1 MNVWPLDVVLE
12 KSIMDDLTTT
22 RLQNRQDRKGQRR
35 QGLLQPG
42 ATLQDRYQVLGTLG
56 VGGFSSV
63 YKARDM
69 HFPTVTRLCAVKEMV
84 HVNRDP
90 KIRQMATASF
100 EREASILATLDHP
113 AVPDVYDFFTESDRS
128 YLVIEYINGRDL
140 EALLSEQATTFP
152 VDTVIDWSLQLCNVL
167 EYLHSHEP
175 NPVIFRDLKP
185 SNIMLDHHGRVR
197 LIDFNIAKLF
207 QTGLKGT
214 MIGTEGY
221 SPPEQYRGE
230 SSPAGDIY
238 ALGATLHHLMTR
250 QDPRTEPPFSF
261 ADRPINE
268 VNLDIPAEF
277 EAIIS
282 RCLSYDA
289 ADRYQKVIELRQA
302 LESIAP
308 IIVSLNSRPIGQQ
321 NSHISSISPVATKRD
336 GSSPAIISDQ
346 SAMDSVSP
354 IWVFKC
360 EDEIRSTPTILDD
373 AIYLGSYD
381 HNLYAIN
388 AEEGKLLWKYST
400 GDCIASSA
408 SVYKESVF
416 IGSAD
421 GYLYSINRNNGRLQ
435 WRFETGGPV
444 YSTPRADFDH
454 VFFGSDDGYIYAIS
468 AANGRKVWQSNAHG
482 VVRSS
487 PYLGD
492 NRLYFGNELG
502 YVFSLDLSGNVKW
515 QFQAKRAVTSSPTFA
530 EDMIFVGSR
539 DSTVYAIDASSG
551 WALWRFRTRRPIV
564 SSAAVSEK
572 TVFIGSSDGN
582 LYALDIY
589 SGRQQWSYQTEGQI
603 NSSPVVV
610 DDLVYFG
617 STDGAVY
624 CLSTKR
630 GKLLWR
636 YNTRGVVVGSPAVHQ
651 GVLYVGSGDSFLY
664 ALPIG
669 TS

>member
-1 MNVWPLDVVLE
+1 MN
-12 KSIMDDLTTT
+12 DLTTT
-22 RLQNRQDRKGQRR
+22 QLPDRQEQKGVRR

-42 ATLQDRYQVLGTLG
+42 ATLQDRYQVMGTLG

-113 AVPDVYDFFTESDRS
+113 AVPDVYDFFTEADRS

-140 EALLSEQATTFP
+140 EALLAEQATTFP
-152 VDTVIDWSLQLCNVL
+152 VATVIDWSLQLCHVL

-185 SNIMLDHHGRVR
+185 SNIMLDRHGRVR

-207 QTGLKGT
+207 HTGLKGT

-238 ALGATLHHLMTR
+238 ALGATLHHILTR

-261 ADRPINE
+261 GDRPIDEANPE
-268 VNLDIPAEF
+268 VPTELES
-277 EAIIS
+277 IIS

-289 ADRYQKVIELRQA
+289 SARFQKVIELRQA

-308 IIVSLNSRPIGQQ
+308 LMISLNSGSQP
-321 NSHISSISPVATKRD
+321 ISSSNLVAKAAKKADSKQSIITGPHQTD
-336 GSSPAIISDQ
+336 AIK
-346 SAMDSVSP
+346 P
-354 IWVFKC
+354 LWLFKC
-360 EDEIRSTPTILDD
+360 EDEIRSTPTIFDGK
-373 AIYLGSYD
+373 IYLGTYD
-381 HNLYAIN
+381 HNLYAVN
-388 AEEGKLLWKYST
+388 LEDGELVWKYPT
-400 GDCIASSA
+400 ADCIASSA
-408 SVYKESVF
+408 AVYRNSVF

-421 GYLYSINRNNGRLQ
+421 GFLYSVNTDTGRLQ

-444 YSTPRADFDH
+444 YSSPKADFEH
-454 VFFGSDDGYIYAIS
+454 VFFGSDDGFIYAVS
-468 AANGRKVWQSNAHG
+468 TANGRKVWQSNAHG
-482 VVRSS
+482 IVRSTPFLS
-487 PYLGD
+487 D
-492 NRLYFGNELG
+492 DRLYFGTEGG
-502 YVFSLDLSGNVKW
+502 YVFALDLSGNVKW
-515 QFQAKRAVTSSPTFA
+515 QFQAKRSITSSPA
-530 EDMIFVGSR
+530 LADDMIFFGSR
-539 DSTVYAIDASSG
+539 DSTIYAIDSSSG
-551 WALWRFRTRRPIV
+551 WALWRFRSRRPIV
-564 SSAAVSEK
+564 SSPVINEK
-572 TVFIGSSDGN
+572 TLYIGSSDGN

-589 SGRQQWSYQTEGQI
+589 TGRQIWAYQTDGQI
-603 NSSPVVV
+603 NSSPVVK
-610 DDLVYFG
+610 DDHVYFG
-617 STDGAVY
+617 STEGALY

-630 GKLLWR
+630 GKLRWR
-636 YNTRGVVVGSPAVHQ
+636 YNTKGVVVGSPAIEDD
-651 GVLYVGSGDSFLY
+651 VLYVGSGDNYLY
-664 ALPIG
+664 ALPI
-669 TS
+669 

>member
-1 MNVWPLDVVLE
+1 MN
-12 KSIMDDLTTT
+12 DLITTQ
-22 RLQNRQDRKGQRR
+22 LPNRQEQKGQRR

-42 ATLQDRYQVLGTLG
+42 ATLQERYQVMGTLG

-90 KIRQMATASF
+90 KIRQMATTSF

-113 AVPDVYDFFTESDRS
+113 SIPDVYDFFTESDRS
-128 YLVIEYINGRDL
+128 YLVIEYINGRDV

-152 VDTVIDWSLQLCNVL
+152 VATVIDWALQLCNVL

-185 SNIMLDHHGRVR
+185 SNIMLDRHQRIR

-207 QTGLKGT
+207 HTGLKGT

-230 SSPAGDIY
+230 SSPPGDIY
-238 ALGATLHHLMTR
+238 ALGATLHHILTR

-261 ADRPINE
+261 ADRPMDAINPD
-268 VNLDIPAEF
+268 VPAEL

-289 ADRYQKVIELRQA
+289 ADRFQKVIELRQA

-308 IIVSLNSRPIGQQ
+308 VMMSLNSGRIGQSD
-321 NSHISSISPVATKRD
+321 NSSGASIAGIAGNV
-336 GSSPAIISDQ
+336 GSSSAIITGRKSTDVIK
-346 SAMDSVSP
+346 SL
-354 IWVFKC
+354 WVFKC
-360 EDEIRSTPTILDD
+360 EDEIRSTPTILDGTV
-373 AIYLGSYD
+373 YLGAYD
-381 HNLYAIN
+381 NNLYAIN
-388 AEEGKLLWKYST
+388 SQDGELVWKYPT
-400 GDCIASSA
+400 ADCIASSA
-408 SVYKESVF
+408 SVYKDSVF

-421 GYLYSINRNNGRLQ
+421 GYLYCVNKTTGRLQ
-435 WRFETGGPV
+435 WRFEAGGPV
-444 YSTPRADFDH
+444 YSSPQADFDH
-454 VFFGSDDGYIYAIS
+454 VFFGSDDGFMYAIS
-468 AANGRKVWQSNAHG
+468 ASNGRKVWQSSAHG
-482 VVRSS
+482 VVRST
-487 PYLGD
+487 PYLSD
-492 NRLYFGNELG
+492 DRLYFGTEGG
-502 YVFSLDLSGNVKW
+502 YVFCLDLSGNVKW
-515 QFQAKRAVTSSPTFA
+515 QFQAKRSITSSPTMA

-539 DSTVYAIDASSG
+539 DSTIYAIDASSG

-564 SSAAVSEK
+564 SSAIVNDE
-572 TVFIGSSDGN
+572 VLYIGSSDGN

-589 SGRQQWSYQTEGQI
+589 SGRQLWSYQVEGQI
-603 NSSPVVV
+603 NSSPIVEG
-610 DDLVYFG
+610 DLVYFG
-617 STDGAVY
+617 STDGAIY

-630 GKLLWR
+630 GKLRWR
-636 YNTRGVVVGSPAVHQ
+636 YNTKGVVVGSPAIDQ
-651 GVLYVGSGDSFLY
+651 GVLYVGSGDNYLY
-664 ALPIG
+664 ALPI
-669 TS
+669 